1 MPEEMSEKLEEA
13 DSFKKEKLDE
23 SGVAIAHILPLS
35 YPLGINSCCVTF
47 LYCKDDNH
55 PDGIIIYAGSER
67 MEDLSHQGLFELAQG
82 IDLLDEESAE
92 GFWGGH
98 VNTKTLSLIRKSRGF
113 PEDIEPDIYNEFID
127 RLQEKFHIS

>member
-1 MPEEMSEKLEEA
+1 MPEEMSEKLEGA

-23 SGVAIAHILPLS
+23 SGVTIAHILPLS

-47 LYCKDDNH
+47 LYCEDDNH

-67 MEDLSHQGLFELAQG
+67 IEDLSHQGLFELAQE